1 MEILLEIILVTGV
14 ILFIIYKKKPEWI
27 DWLKSK
33 IKK

>member
-1 MEILLEIILVTGV
+1 METLIEIILLTGI